1 MKHTRWFGLAAAM
14 LVAATLACG
23 GGGGEEPTQ
32 TPPPAGPLPPLETE
46 LPPSVG
52 LDVTLAPNYGSVELE
67 SGFTP
72 DPHEVA
78 VISGGGVD
86 VDELDLGGGCTG
98 WATSAPD
105 FRLFWSGD
113 PSRLR
118 IFFVPDEA
126 GEDATLIVNGPA
138 GNWLCNDDY
147 SGWNPLVEI
156 DEADPGQYDVWV
168 GSYGSDEFI
177 AGTVYITELDLDP
190 DDFTVEGTEVRQ
202 WAVAALASTEYSS
215 PGYSAQQAI
224 GAPDT
229 DECGDIET
237 AWASE
242 SATGVDWLELR
253 YAIPVRPSAVNIYE
267 THSPGFIVGLEVI
280 DMSGDY
286 HTVWDGDPTP
296 GAACP
301 RIFTIPID
309 GIDFAILGVRIGLD
323 QSDGGSWDEIDAVE
337 LVGTLVE

>member
-1 MKHTRWFGLAAAM
+1 MKHTRWLGLAAAM
-14 LVAATLACG
+14 LVVATLACG

-32 TPPPAGPLPPLETE
+32 TPTRPPSETE

-72 DPHEVA
+72 DPYEVA

-86 VDELDLGGGCTG
+86 VDEFDLGDGCTG
-98 WATSAPD
+98 WATNAPD

-118 IFFVPDEA
+118 IFFVPDEP
-126 GEDATLIVNGPA
+126 GEDTTLIINDPA
-138 GNWLCNDDY
+138 GNWLCEDDY

-168 GSYGSDEFI
+168 GSFGSSGRLI
-177 AGTVYITELDLDP
+177 PGTLYITELDLGP

-202 WAVAALASTEYSS
+202 WAVAALASSEWSS
-215 PGYSAQQAI
+215 PEYSAQQAT

-242 SATGVDWLELR
+242 SAAGVDWLELH
-253 YAIPVRPSAVNIYE
+253 YAIPVRPIAVNIYE

-280 DMSGDY
+280 DTSGDY
-286 HTVWDGDPTP
+286 HTVWEADPTP
-296 GAACP
+296 ASACP
-301 RIFTIPID
+301 RVFTILID
-309 GIDFAILGVRIGLD
+309 GVDFAVSGVRIHLD
-323 QSDGGSWDEIDAVE
+323 QSDGGNWDEIDAVE